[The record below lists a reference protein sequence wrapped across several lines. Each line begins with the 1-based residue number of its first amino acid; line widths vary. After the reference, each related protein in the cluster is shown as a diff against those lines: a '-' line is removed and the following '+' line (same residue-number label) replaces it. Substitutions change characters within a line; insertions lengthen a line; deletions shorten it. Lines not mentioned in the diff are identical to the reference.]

1 MVQTLIV
8 TQGALAQELLKAAET
23 INGSSTGVSAL
34 CLDWADSLDEAI
46 DKTRAV
52 CEPLSEPDGL
62 LVLTDM
68 FGGTPHNV
76 ARTLAS
82 PGTIEVVTGV
92 NLPMVVRL
100 CCRRRDERTVTD
112 LADWISSKGQRGIRR
127 DTAPRDRATCG
138 SDRESSG

>member
-23 INGSSTGVSAL
+23 INGSSTGVTAL
-34 CLDWADSLDEAI
+34 CLDWTDSLDEAI

-52 CEPLSEPDGL
+52 FEQLSEPEGL

-68 FGGTPHNV
+68 YGGTPHNV

-82 PGTIEVVTGV
+82 SGKIEVVTGV

-112 LADWISSKGQRGIRR
+112 LADWIRSKGQRGIRR
-127 DTAPRDRATCG
+127 GTAGRDTAPCR
-138 SDRESSG
+138 SD

>member
-8 TQGALAQELLKAAET
+8 TQGALATELVRAAEI

-34 CLDWADSLDEAI
+34 CLGWGDCLDESI

-52 CEPLSEPDGL
+52 CERLSEPDGV

-68 FGGTPHNV
+68 YGGTPHNV
-76 ARTLAS
+76 ARALAS
-82 PGTIEVVTGV
+82 PGKIEVVTGV

-112 LADWISSKGQRGIRR
+112 LADWISRKGQRGICR
-127 DTAPRDRATCG
+127 DTTARPPDSR
-138 SDRESSG
+138 SSG